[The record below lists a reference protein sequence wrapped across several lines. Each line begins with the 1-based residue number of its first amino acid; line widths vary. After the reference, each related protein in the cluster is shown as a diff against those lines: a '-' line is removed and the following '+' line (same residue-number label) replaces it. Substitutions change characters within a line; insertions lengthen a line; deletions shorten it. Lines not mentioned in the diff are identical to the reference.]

1 MDGVFVASL
10 WGWCVMGCVLKT
22 ILSFESWV
30 MRSLKRW
37 KNSKKKSSLHW
48 SLTFDVWSSIFN
60 LRCTIR
66 NVGRPDQ
73 ELGTSRI
80 TSVIVKSSTSSR
92 SASDIALL
100 LLLLLLLLFSSYTL
114 SIFFLFRTCF
124 SWRSLLSLISGREL
138 PFPSRLVAQLL
149 DLRTDRYYQSI
160 YPSPV
165 GCRVFSVLSC

>member
-1 MDGVFVASL
+1 
-10 WGWCVMGCVLKT
+10 MGCVLKT
-22 ILSFESWV
+22 ILSFEFWV

-100 LLLLLLLLFSSYTL
+100 LLLLLLFSSYTF

-124 SWRSLLSLISGREL
+124 SWRSLLSFISCCAI
-138 PFPSRLVAQLL
+138 PSLSHSAAQLTVL
-149 DLRTDRYYQSI
+149 WTDCYYLSV

-165 GCRVFSVLSC
+165 VSFPFYLARMQSRRFFSSVPLGF